1 MEQKKIKYP
10 LGKGRYE
17 RPEIEMCKA
26 KGYEINDPR
35 DAIKIFEQK
44 IAEFTGAKYAVAVDN
59 LTDGLFLCLQMLIE
73 YGVERHSTVT
83 IPKRTYCS
91 VPMTILNAEYE
102 LKFEP
107 IEWKGIYQLKPFPIW
122 DCAVSF
128 KKDMYKE
135 GQLMVLSFQHKKRL
149 CIGKGG
155 MVLTDDEDEYNW
167 LVAARYEG
175 RNLDVN
181 QWDDEYSMIGWNMYM
196 SPDDAAR
203 GILIFDDLIENNTN
217 WEDWAGS
224 ENYPDLS
231 TKKIFQKYVA

>member
-1 MEQKKIKYP
+1 MEQKKIEYP
-10 LGKGRYE
+10 LGQGRYE
-17 RPEIEMCKA
+17 RPEIQMCKD
-26 KGYEINDPR
+26 KGYDIKDPR
-35 DAIKIFEQK
+35 DAISIFEKK

-59 LTDGLFLCLQMLIE
+59 LTDGLFLCL
-73 YGVERHSTVT
+73 GVLNKLLDPII
-83 IPKRTYCS
+83 IPNRTYCS
-91 VPMTILNAEYE
+91 VPMTILNAGYGLQ
-102 LKFEP
+102 LKD
-107 IEWKGIYQLKPFPIW
+107 IAWSGMYQLTPMPIW

-155 MVLTDDEDEYNW
+155 MILTDHEGYYKW
-167 LVAARYEG
+167 LIAARYEG

-203 GILIFDDLIENNTN
+203 GILIFDDLIENNTK

-231 TKKIFQKYVA
+231 TKKIFQKYAS